1 MKRVISILGRSVG
14 LALLLCTLLTLPA
27 LIAGA
32 DTGVEQ
38 KNRTYDRVAKQSYS
52 ENDVKAFV
60 YRWFAGFDHQAPIEQ
75 FKKHLDAEQVVM
87 NFPDFPIRSMA
98 DFERW
103 YGGVI
108 DSIQWNSHQLSNL
121 QVSGDEQSGFE
132 VSLHVNW
139 KARTYQG
146 ESYDLNIAQEWLVT
160 VDEQRRL
167 IISTHSAR
175 ML

>member
-1 MKRVISILGRSVG
+1 MKKVMSTLMRSVS
-14 LALLLCTLLTLPA
+14 LALLLCTLLTLSSVY
-27 LIAGA
+27 AGA
-32 DTGVEQ
+32 ATEYIQ
-38 KNRTYDRVAKQSYS
+38 KKNAYDRVARQSYS

-60 YRWFAGFDHQAPIEQ
+60 YQWFAGFDHQAPIEQ
-75 FKKHLDAEQVVM
+75 FKKHLDPEQVVM

-121 QVSGDEQSGFE
+121 QVSGDEKSGFE

-146 ESYDLNIAQEWLVT
+146 ESYDLNIAQEWSVT

-167 IISTHSAR
+167 IISHHSAR